1 MRKFGRTIG
10 KKFGRL
16 IDGAKWS
23 YSAITN
29 ERFFRFFIIASI
41 LWFYFIELEQFDI
54 TGRSALRSFL
64 QSVSW
69 NTYTY

>member
-10 KKFGRL
+10 KTFGML

-23 YSAITN
+23 YSGITN

-41 LWFYFIELEQFDI
+41 LWFYFIELEQLDLDI
-54 TGRSALRSFL
+54 LGRSGLRSFL

-69 NTYTY
+69 NTY